1 MFASIEILCC
11 IPFHFLNKQIQAVSG
26 AGTYIC
32 RKGSAFYQLHVKE
45 EESSRLKYAGYV
57 CFAVFVLTGE
67 PKEV

>member
-1 MFASIEILCC
+1 MSC
-11 IPFHFLNKQIQAVSG
+11 
-26 AGTYIC
+26 
-32 RKGSAFYQLHVKE
+32 SAFYQLHVKE